1 MYRLVSDG
9 SYPTGIRGIDLM
21 PSKLAAALAVLAV
34 FCILLSTVFG
44 VSHLSDWLLD
54 AAEGLFIIAIIIFGG
69 YVILGIIGD
78 AGTV

>member
-1 MYRLVSDG
+1 
-9 SYPTGIRGIDLM
+9 M
-21 PSKLAAALAVLAV
+21 PSKLAAVLAVLAF

-44 VSHLSDWLLD
+44 VSHLSDWLLE
-54 AAEGLFIIAIIIFGG
+54 AAGTLFIVAIVIFGG